1 MPKITFIIDFFPF
14 VFYIFYSRYIK
25 PYHLLVSPP
34 LDVLTGISYDPPLT
48 DPCNFIKICQNTPQ
62 LCWGDE
68 WPPLSPGR
76 QPGRA
81 SGPEGGRGLG

>member
-1 MPKITFIIDFFPF
+1 MAQEPFF
-14 VFYIFYSRYIK
+14 YLKLY
-25 PYHLLVSPP
+25 
-34 LDVLTGISYDPPLT
+34 
-48 DPCNFIKICQNTPQ
+48 QNVPEYPQ

-81 SGPEGGRGLG
+81 SGPEGGEGLPRGVIQNTPQGKGEGEMIL